1 MALTGPVISNVFL
14 PSVPGKVKVSDVPK
28 KIPGGRPAPT
38 ATGQGKG
45 QTRFTKGS
53 AGRKK

>member
-1 MALTGPVISNVFL
+1 MTLTGPVISNVFL
-14 PSVPGKVKVSDVPK
+14 PGPKGKVQVGDVPK

-45 QTRFTKGS
+45 QTKFKG
-53 AGRKK
+53 GKGK